1 MGEGKPLGACAS
13 WTIAFG
19 PVFAAAGR
27 EPGAGPT
34 EVPARLP
41 LAFGSLCASLR
52 FPVLKDLR
60 NRALPSGQP
69 RLFGSCG
76 IYRIKGFAPQAVL
89 LVEGQAVGWK
99 GNVLAGIPEDDIRRV
114 REASDLVSIAGER
127 VVLRQ
132 RGRDFWGCCPFHNE
146 KSPSFKIDP
155 STQLWHC
162 FGCGEG
168 GDVFS
173 FVMKLDDIGFVDAVR
188 ELARRAGIQI
198 TEAPGAAM
206 NRGKKARLKEVCNA
220 SAEFFHTQLMRGRGP
235 KVDEARSYLAGRDLG
250 GGVPKKWQLGFA
262 PGSGSLVAYLGSK
275 GFKAKEMIEANV
287 AVEGRGGARDR
298 FFDRIMFP
306 IRDVDGDVI
315 AFGGRVV
322 GKGEPKYL
330 NSQETPI
337 FHKSEVL
344 FGLDKAKAAMASTG
358 VAIICE
364 GYTDVIMM
372 HEAGVTNVVATLGT
386 ALTVQH
392 IRVLSRHAKHKIVYL
407 FDGDEAGQRAADRAA
422 RFIDESMLP
431 EAGRKQVDL
440 CAVTL
445 PDNLDP
451 ADFVVQRGGEAIQEL
466 IDNAVPL
473 LRYAIDRKL
482 RGRNLVDF
490 GEKGRALT
498 EVLELLAPIKHSVL
512 AQEYAGYIADCLQ
525 LDVNAVVEKLAS
537 TRETR
542 QFEPSQASAGA
553 AAPAPRT
560 PKVALPPREKERL
573 RIERDFLSLCA
584 SEPSIG
590 LAYAG
595 ALAQTVWHRD
605 IHGQIATQ
613 LLDVLAENAA
623 APAAEIVRR
632 LEESIPGAASV
643 ISGSSTH
650 DDREPGEL
658 ARFFSEELAIRDM
671 EDLIRE
677 MNAQLKRPQD
687 MSADDYNL
695 VFESVVAM
703 QKELAAAKLAHKPFG
718 IE

>member
-1 MGEGKPLGACAS
+1 M
-13 WTIAFG
+13 
-19 PVFAAAGR
+19 
-27 EPGAGPT
+27 
-34 EVPARLP
+34 
-41 LAFGSLCASLR
+41 
-52 FPVLKDLR
+52 
-60 NRALPSGQP
+60 
-69 RLFGSCG
+69 
-76 IYRIKGFAPQAVL
+76 
-89 LVEGQAVGWK
+89 
-99 GNVLAGIPEDDIRRV
+99 AGIPEDDIRRV

-287 AVEGRGGARDR
+287 AVEGRGGGARDR
-298 FFDRIMFP
+298 FYERIMFP

-490 GEKGRALT
+490 GEKRQGTHRSARTFGAHQTFGARAGVRGLYRR
-498 EVLELLAPIKHSVL
+498 LLAARCECGGRKACRDARDPPIR
-512 AQEYAGYIADCLQ
+512 AFAGIGWCG
-525 LDVNAVVEKLAS
+525 
-537 TRETR
+537 
-542 QFEPSQASAGA
+542 GA
-553 AAPAPRT
+553 APRT

-613 LLDVLAENAA
+613 LLDVLAEDAT

-658 ARFFSEELAIRDM
+658 ACFFSEELAIRDM

>member
-1 MGEGKPLGACAS
+1 M
-13 WTIAFG
+13 
-19 PVFAAAGR
+19 
-27 EPGAGPT
+27 
-34 EVPARLP
+34 
-41 LAFGSLCASLR
+41 
-52 FPVLKDLR
+52 
-60 NRALPSGQP
+60 
-69 RLFGSCG
+69 
-76 IYRIKGFAPQAVL
+76 
-89 LVEGQAVGWK
+89 
-99 GNVLAGIPEDDIRRV
+99 AGIPEDDIRRV

-250 GGVPKKWQLGFA
+250 GEVPKKWQLGFA
-262 PGSGSLVAYLGSK
+262 PGSGSLVAYLSSK

-287 AVEGRGGARDR
+287 AVEGRGGGARDR
-298 FFDRIMFP
+298 FYERIMFP

-525 LDVNAVVEKLAS
+525 LDVNAVVEKACLDARDPSIRAFAGIGWCSGARAS
-537 TRETR
+537 HAQSRI
-542 QFEPSQASAGA
+542 ASAREG
-553 AAPAPRT
+553 APA
-560 PKVALPPREKERL
+560 
-573 RIERDFLSLCA
+573 
-584 SEPSIG
+584 
-590 LAYAG
+590 
-595 ALAQTVWHRD
+595 HR
-605 IHGQIATQ
+605 
-613 LLDVLAENAA
+613 
-623 APAAEIVRR
+623 
-632 LEESIPGAASV
+632 
-643 ISGSSTH
+643 
-650 DDREPGEL
+650 
-658 ARFFSEELAIRDM
+658 ARFPVAVR
-671 EDLIRE
+671 
-677 MNAQLKRPQD
+677 KRAFD
-687 MSADDYNL
+687 R
-695 VFESVVAM
+695 
-703 QKELAAAKLAHKPFG
+703 FG
-718 IE
+718 ICGRVGANGVASRHSRSNRYATARRAC

>member
-1 MGEGKPLGACAS
+1 M
-13 WTIAFG
+13 
-19 PVFAAAGR
+19 
-27 EPGAGPT
+27 
-34 EVPARLP
+34 
-41 LAFGSLCASLR
+41 
-52 FPVLKDLR
+52 
-60 NRALPSGQP
+60 
-69 RLFGSCG
+69 
-76 IYRIKGFAPQAVL
+76 
-89 LVEGQAVGWK
+89 
-99 GNVLAGIPEDDIRRV
+99 AGIPEDDIRRV

-173 FVMKLDDIGFVDAVR
+173 FVMKLDDIGFLDAVR

-198 TEAPGAAM
+198 TEAPGAAA
-206 NRGKKARLKEVCNA
+206 NRGRKARLKEVCNETA
-220 SAEFFHTQLMRGRGP
+220 AFYHMQLMRGRGSQ
-235 KVDEARSYLAGRDLG
+235 VDAARSYLAGRDLG
-250 GGVPKKWQLGFA
+250 GDVPKKWQLGFA
-262 PGSGSLVAYLGSK
+262 PGSGSLVSYLRSK
-275 GFKAKEMIEANV
+275 GFKPKEMVEANV
-287 AVEGRGGARDR
+287 ALESRNGGGVRDR

-344 FGLDKAKAAMASTG
+344 FGLDKAKATMASTG

-451 ADFVVQRGGEAIQEL
+451 ADFVAQRGGEAIQEL

-473 LRYAIDRKL
+473 MRYAIDRKL
-482 RGRNLVDF
+482 RGRNLADY
-490 GEKGRALT
+490 GEKGRALA

-512 AQEYAGYIADCLQ
+512 AQEYAGYIADRLG
-525 LDVNAVVEKLAS
+525 LETGVVVEKLAA
-537 TRETR
+537 TR
-542 QFEPSQASAGA
+542 
-553 AAPAPRT
+553 APR
-560 PKVALPPREKERL
+560 PVDASQPAQAQSQPPREARVSLPPREKERL

-584 SEPSIG
+584 SQPAIG

-595 ALAQTVWHRD
+595 PLAQTVWHRD
-605 IHGQIATQ
+605 IHGKIAEK
-613 LLDVLAENAA
+613 LLDLLAEDASVSAA
-623 APAAEIVRR
+623 DLVRK
-632 LEESIPGAASV
+632 LDEAVPGSASV
-643 ISGSSTH
+643 ISGSGTH
-650 DDREPGEL
+650 DERDPSEL
-658 ARFFSEELAIRDM
+658 AQFFAEELCIRDM
-671 EDLIRE
+671 EDLIKE
-677 MNAQLKRPQD
+677 LSAQLKRPQE
-687 MSADDYNL
+687 MSSDDYEMT
-695 VFESVVAM
+695 FQSVVAM
-703 QKELAAAKLAHKPFG
+703 QKELAEAKRAHKPLG
-718 IE
+718 LE

>member
-1 MGEGKPLGACAS
+1 M
-13 WTIAFG
+13 
-19 PVFAAAGR
+19 
-27 EPGAGPT
+27 
-34 EVPARLP
+34 
-41 LAFGSLCASLR
+41 
-52 FPVLKDLR
+52 
-60 NRALPSGQP
+60 
-69 RLFGSCG
+69 
-76 IYRIKGFAPQAVL
+76 
-89 LVEGQAVGWK
+89 
-99 GNVLAGIPEDDIRRV
+99 AGIPEDDIRRV

-250 GGVPKKWQLGFA
+250 GEVPKKWQLGFA
-262 PGSGSLVAYLGSK
+262 PGSGSLVAYLSSK
-275 GFKAKEMIEANV
+275 GFKPKEMIEANV
-287 AVEGRGGARDR
+287 AVEARGGARDR

-330 NSQETPI
+330 NSQETSI

-451 ADFVVQRGGEAIQEL
+451 ADFVVQRGGEAIQKL

-525 LDVNAVVEKLAS
+525 LDVNAVVEKLAA
-537 TRETR
+537 TREPR
-542 QFEPSQASAGA
+542 QFDSMPATAAA
-553 AAPAPRT
+553 AAPVSRV

-605 IHGQIATQ
+605 IHGQIAMQ
-613 LLDVLAENAA
+613 LLDVLAEDAM